1 MNSKLLEEIWQRHSG
16 KILGMSLGFVFGIL
30 VLTFGFFRSLF
41 VVVCVMAGYVV
52 GKRIDQKEDIME
64 ILDKLLPPGYNR

>member
-1 MNSKLLEEIWQRHSG
+1 MNSKLLEEIWQNHSG
-16 KILGMSLGFVFGIL
+16 KLLGVLLGFLFGIL
-30 VLTFGFFRSLF
+30 VITFGFFRTLF
-41 VVVCVMAGYVV
+41 VVFCVVAGYVV

>member
-1 MNSKLLEEIWQRHSG
+1 MNSKLLAEIWQDHNG
-16 KILGMSLGFVFGIL
+16 KIIGVLVGFVIGIL
-30 VLTFGFFRSLF
+30 ILTFGFFQTLF
-41 VVVCVMAGYVV
+41 VALCAAAGYVV

>member
-1 MNSKLLEEIWQRHSG
+1 MNSKLLEEIWQHHSG
-16 KILGMSLGFVFGIL
+16 KILGMLFGFMFGIL
-30 VLTFGFFRSLF
+30 VITFGFFRTLF
-41 VVVCVMAGYVV
+41 VVLCVSAGYVV